1 MNNFFTKTCLLL
13 LFVSVFSQ
21 SIMAQEAE
29 ETEEAAEMT
38 GEEYAELFKYF
49 QTQDSIEKTFKYD
62 TGTVVLNDGAI
73 TLNIPKGFRYLNSK
87 QSKIV
92 LEELW
97 GNPPAETFG
106 LIIQDTVSIFDDNSY
121 AINVT
126 YDESGYV
133 KDEDAADIDYDELLK
148 GMQED
153 IENENDSRKELGF
166 QTYELVGWAS
176 APYYDAA
183 EKKLHWA
190 KDLLFEGDDM
200 HTLNYSIRILGR
212 KGVLEMNF
220 ISGIDMLDE
229 VKAAVPQIISSVN
242 FNEGNRYA
250 DFNPEMDK
258 VAAYGI
264 GGLIAGKLLAKAG
277 FFALLLKFWKV
288 LALAVVGGA
297 AAVRRFFG
305 GKGKDDDTTA

>member
-1 MNNFFTKTCLLL
+1 
-13 LFVSVFSQ
+13 
-21 SIMAQEAE
+21 MAQEAE
-29 ETEEAAEMT
+29 ETEETAEMT

-62 TGTVVLNDGAI
+62 TGMIVLNDGAI

-305 GKGKDDDTTA
+305 GKGMDDDTIA